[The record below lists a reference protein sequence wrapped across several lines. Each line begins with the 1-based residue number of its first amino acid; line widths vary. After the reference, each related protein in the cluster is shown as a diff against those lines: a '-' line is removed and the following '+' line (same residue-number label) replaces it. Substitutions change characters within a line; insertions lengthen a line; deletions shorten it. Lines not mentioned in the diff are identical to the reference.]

1 MIKENAV
8 AGKHV
13 VGFTVIYGN
22 PIRVKLGSSIRALR
36 VKWSGFTLGSR
47 VFQTSKQFRC
57 RCLVIA
63 AIPAVDAKGLQ
74 KLQSG
79 HTRSFRRILRDLKGN
94 THMGLGS
101 QIVNLSGADFSNQAH

>member
-1 MIKENAV
+1 MEWFLWGAV
-8 AGKHV
+8 FSK
-13 VGFTVIYGN
+13 
-22 PIRVKLGSSIRALR
+22 
-36 VKWSGFTLGSR
+36 
-47 VFQTSKQFRC
+47 TSKQFRC

-79 HTRSFRRILRDLKGN
+79 HTCSFRRIPRDLKGN

-101 QIVNLSGADFSNQAH
+101 QIVQTSVGRISAIRRIKLLESVTSA